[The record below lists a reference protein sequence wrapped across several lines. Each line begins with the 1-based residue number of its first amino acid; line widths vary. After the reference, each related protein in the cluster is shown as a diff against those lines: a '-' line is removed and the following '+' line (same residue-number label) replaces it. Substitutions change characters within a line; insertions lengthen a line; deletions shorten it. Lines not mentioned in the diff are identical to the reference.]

1 MTITAAPV
9 RPRTRPPLAIY
20 VLGVAIFAQGTSEFM
35 IAGLLPDLTA
45 DLHITVPQAG
55 MLITAFAIGM
65 AIGAPV
71 MTLLTLRLPRRLT
84 LIGAA
89 VGYLLMHLLAITTHS
104 YQALLI
110 TRVVAAV
117 LYATFWA
124 VSAVVATRIAGKAA
138 MARAM
143 AILVGGLSIANVLG
157 VPAGTLL
164 GDRFGWRAAFL
175 AVAVATAASAVL
187 IMLLVP
193 NTEPGSTRSPG
204 RRQRTVHPMRELIAD
219 ELQAF
224 RRGRLWLA
232 LLTTA
237 LFQGAVF
244 AAFSYFSPLLIQ
256 VTGIPAGRVPLYLL
270 IFGVGAF
277 LGTTIGGRVA
287 DRGPLANVAISLTAT
302 VFGSLL
308 LLALLGSPIGTAVAI
323 GLYAL
328 AAFSIAGAIN
338 GRVLGFAGAAPTLA
352 AAVNTS
358 AFNVGNAVGPWLG
371 GLAIAVGLG
380 FRSPVFVG
388 IAMLLA
394 ALAVAGIS
402 AIVERRPEPR
412 SPLLSDRHGND
423 VDCPLGSEACD
434 V

>member
-1 MTITAAPV
+1 MTSTTTPAPT
-9 RPRTRPPLAIY
+9 RTRPPLAVY
-20 VLGVAIFAQGTSEFM
+20 VLGAAIFAQGTSEFM

-45 DLHITVPQAG
+45 DLQISVPQAG
-55 MLITAFAIGM
+55 MLITAFAVGM

-71 MTLLTLRLPRRLT
+71 MTLLTLRLPRRIALLGSAT
-84 LIGAA
+84 
-89 VGYLLMHLLAITTHS
+89 GYLALHLVAIALHS
-104 YQALLI
+104 YAALLI
-110 TRVVAAV
+110 TRVLAAV

-124 VSAVVATRIAGKAA
+124 VSAVVATRIAGRAA

-157 VPAGTLL
+157 VPAGTWL
-164 GDRFGWRAAFL
+164 GDRLGWRAAFL
-175 AVAVATAASAVL
+175 AVAIATAVSAVL

-193 NTEPGSTRSPG
+193 ATETPGS
-204 RRQRTVHPMRELIAD
+204 RRVALRQLVTAELA
-219 ELQAF
+219 AF

-244 AAFSYFSPLLIQ
+244 AAFSYFSPLLINI
-256 VTGIPAGRVPLYLL
+256 TGVPADRVPLYLL

-277 LGTTIGGRVA
+277 LGTTLGGRVA
-287 DRGPLANVAISLTAT
+287 DRCPLANVAISLSAT
-302 VFGSLL
+302 VLGSLL
-308 LLALLGSPIGTAVAI
+308 LLAVVGSAVGVGIAI

-371 GLAIAVGLG
+371 GLAIAAGFG
-380 FRSPVFVG
+380 FRSPVVVG
-388 IAMLLA
+388 IVMLLS

-402 AIVERRPEPR
+402 AIVERRPDDAGR
-412 SPLLSDRHGND
+412 SGAGEAPADTPELAPDR
-423 VDCPLGSEACD
+423 VSEVCD
-434 V
+434 A